1 MFKWYIRFYNWFH
14 AYRMRKAKQILNELR
29 DTDVSTLNTLDKI
42 LPLLKT
48 QLKLI
53 NKSDLDL
60 VNRGD
65 IYSIKIPVYFLQH
78 SFFNMW
84 LRNAASTVNHLGNKD
99 GAGYIDLTNEVS
111 GYTTKPIDVRLTVW
125 LPWTIT
131 NSENGLDLNL
141 FYGLVEDD
149 LVAIETVMSTVTD
162 PFFKNY
168 YSQRFASALQDI
180 LLVVYTINEMVAF
193 YEWRR

>member
-125 LPWTIT
+125 LPWTIA

-149 LVAIETVMSTVTD
+149 LVVIETVMSTVTD

-193 YEWRR
+193 YEWRS

>member
-29 DTDVSTLNTLDKI
+29 DTDLSTLNTLDKI

-125 LPWTIT
+125 LPWAIA

>member
-78 SFFNMW
+78 SFFNVW

-125 LPWTIT
+125 LPWVIAK
-131 NSENGLDLNL
+131 SENGLDLNL

>member
-29 DTDVSTLNTLDKI
+29 DTDLSTLNTLDKI

-78 SFFNMW
+78 SFFNVW

-125 LPWTIT
+125 LPWTIAD
-131 NSENGLDLNL
+131 SEIGLDLNL

>member
-53 NKSDLDL
+53 NKTDLDL

-125 LPWTIT
+125 LPWAIA

-149 LVAIETVMSTVTD
+149 LVVIETVMSTVTD

>member
-125 LPWTIT
+125 LPWTIA

-141 FYGLVEDD
+141 FYGLVEAD

>member
-29 DTDVSTLNTLDKI
+29 DTDLSTLNTLDKI

-84 LRNAASTVNHLGNKD
+84 LRNAASTVKHLGNKD

-125 LPWTIT
+125 LPWAIT

>member
-1 MFKWYIRFYNWFH
+1 
-14 AYRMRKAKQILNELR
+14 MRKAKQILNELR

-78 SFFNMW
+78 SFFNVW

-125 LPWTIT
+125 LPWTIA

-149 LVAIETVMSTVTD
+149 LVVIETVMSTVTD

>member
-84 LRNAASTVNHLGNKD
+84 LRNAASTVKHLGNKD

-125 LPWTIT
+125 LPWAIA

-149 LVAIETVMSTVTD
+149 LVVIETVMSTVTD

>member
-78 SFFNMW
+78 SFFNIW

-125 LPWTIT
+125 LPWVIAK
-131 NSENGLDLNL
+131 SENGLDLNL

>member
-125 LPWTIT
+125 LPWTIAD
-131 NSENGLDLNL
+131 SEIGLDLNL

>member
-125 LPWTIT
+125 LPWTIA

>member
-125 LPWTIT
+125 LPWAIA

-149 LVAIETVMSTVTD
+149 LVVIETVMSTVTD

>member
-1 MFKWYIRFYNWFH
+1 MFKWYIRIYNWFH

-125 LPWTIT
+125 LPWTIA

-149 LVAIETVMSTVTD
+149 LVVIETVMSTVTD

>member
-78 SFFNMW
+78 SFFNVW

-125 LPWTIT
+125 LPWAIA

-149 LVAIETVMSTVTD
+149 LVVIETVMSTVTD

>member
-29 DTDVSTLNTLDKI
+29 DTDLSTLNTLDKI
-42 LPLLKT
+42 LQLLKT

-125 LPWTIT
+125 LPWTIA

-141 FYGLVEDD
+141 FYGLVEAD
-149 LVAIETVMSTVTD
+149 LVVIETVMSTVTD

>member
-29 DTDVSTLNTLDKI
+29 DTDLSTLNTLDKI
-42 LPLLKT
+42 LPILKT

-53 NKSDLDL
+53 SKPDLDS
-60 VNRGD
+60 VKRGD
-65 IYSIKIPVYFLQH
+65 IYSIKVPVYFLQH
-78 SFFNMW
+78 SFFSVW
-84 LRNAASTVNHLGNKD
+84 LRNATITVNHLGNKD
-99 GAGYIDLTNEVS
+99 GAGYIDLTNDVT

-125 LPWTIT
+125 LPWTIAD
-131 NSENGLDLNL
+131 SENGLDLNL
-141 FYGLVEDD
+141 FYGLVEGD

>member
-84 LRNAASTVNHLGNKD
+84 LRNAASTVYHLGNKD

-125 LPWTIT
+125 LPWTIAD
-131 NSENGLDLNL
+131 SEIGLDLNL

-149 LVAIETVMSTVTD
+149 LVVIETVMSTVTD

>member
-125 LPWTIT
+125 LPWTIA

-149 LVAIETVMSTVTD
+149 LVVIETVMSTVTD

>member
-78 SFFNMW
+78 SFFNVW

-125 LPWTIT
+125 LPWTIA

-149 LVAIETVMSTVTD
+149 LVVIETVMSTVTD

>member
-125 LPWTIT
+125 LPWAIA

>member
-99 GAGYIDLTNEVS
+99 GAGYIDLTNDVT

-125 LPWTIT
+125 LPWAIA

>member
-29 DTDVSTLNTLDKI
+29 DTDLSTLNTLDKI

-125 LPWTIT
+125 LPWVIA

-168 YSQRFASALQDI
+168 YSQRCASALQDI

>member
-29 DTDVSTLNTLDKI
+29 DTDLSTLNTLDKI

-84 LRNAASTVNHLGNKD
+84 LRNAASTVKHLGNKD

-125 LPWTIT
+125 LPWVIA
-131 NSENGLDLNL
+131 NSEIGLDLNL
-141 FYGLVEDD
+141 FYVLVEDD

>member
-29 DTDVSTLNTLDKI
+29 DTDLSTLNTLDKI

-125 LPWTIT
+125 LPWTIA

-149 LVAIETVMSTVTD
+149 LVVIETVMSTVTD

>member
-29 DTDVSTLNTLDKI
+29 DTDLSTLNTLDKI

-78 SFFNMW
+78 SFFNVW

-125 LPWTIT
+125 LPWTIA

-149 LVAIETVMSTVTD
+149 LVVIETVMSTVTD

-180 LLVVYTINEMVAF
+180 LLVVYTINETVAF

>member
-53 NKSDLDL
+53 NKTDLDL

-125 LPWTIT
+125 LPWTIAD
-131 NSENGLDLNL
+131 SENGLDLNL

>member
-29 DTDVSTLNTLDKI
+29 DTDLSTLNTLDKI

-84 LRNAASTVNHLGNKD
+84 LRNAASTVKHLGNKD

-125 LPWTIT
+125 LPWTIAD
-131 NSENGLDLNL
+131 SEIGLDLNL

>member
-29 DTDVSTLNTLDKI
+29 DTDLSTLNTLDKI

-125 LPWTIT
+125 LPWAIA

-149 LVAIETVMSTVTD
+149 LVVIETVMSTVTD

>member
-14 AYRMRKAKQILNELR
+14 AYRMRKAKLALDELR
-29 DTDVSTLNTLDKI
+29 DTELSTLNTLDKI
-42 LPLLKT
+42 LPILKT

-53 NKSDLDL
+53 SRYDLEL

-65 IYSIKIPVYFLQH
+65 LYSIKLPMYFLQH
-78 SFFNMW
+78 MFFTMW
-84 LRNAASTVNHLGNKD
+84 LRDATIKVTHLGNKED
-99 GAGYIDLTNEVS
+99 TGYIDLTNEVP
-111 GYTTKPIDVRLTVW
+111 GYTTKPIEVRLTTW

-131 NSENGLDLNL
+131 EAENGLDLSL
-141 FYGLVEDD
+141 FYGMVEDD
-149 LVAIETVMSTVTD
+149 IFAIETAMLAVTD

-168 YSQRFASALQDI
+168 YDKRLASALQD
-180 LLVVYTINEMVAF
+180 LLMVVYTINEMVAF

>member
-29 DTDVSTLNTLDKI
+29 DTDLSTLNTLDKI

-125 LPWTIT
+125 LPWTIA

>member
-29 DTDVSTLNTLDKI
+29 DTDLSTLNTLDKI

-125 LPWTIT
+125 LPWTIAD
-131 NSENGLDLNL
+131 SEIGLDLNL

>member
-78 SFFNMW
+78 SFFNVW

-125 LPWTIT
+125 LPGVIA

-141 FYGLVEDD
+141 FYGLVEGD

>member
-84 LRNAASTVNHLGNKD
+84 LRNAVSTVNHLGNKD

-125 LPWTIT
+125 LPWAIA

-141 FYGLVEDD
+141 FYGLVEAD

>member
-29 DTDVSTLNTLDKI
+29 DTDLSTLNTLDKI

-65 IYSIKIPVYFLQH
+65 IYSIKVPVYFLQH
-78 SFFNMW
+78 SFFSVW

-125 LPWTIT
+125 LPGVIA

-141 FYGLVEDD
+141 FYGLVEGD

>member
-78 SFFNMW
+78 SFFNVW

-99 GAGYIDLTNEVS
+99 GAGYIDFTNEVS

-125 LPWTIT
+125 LPWTIAD
-131 NSENGLDLNL
+131 SEIGLDLNL

-149 LVAIETVMSTVTD
+149 LVAIEIVMSTVTD